1 MASIPLNG
9 NTTEVF
15 VRSVRLAIGV
25 SSIVFCGVL
34 AAPLIPVEQS
44 TSAAKPTPLILASGE
59 GERREFRARPGVT
72 FTVKIDPK
80 NSGSE
85 HMVVVMEDMAPGDKI
100 PTHRHPHADE
110 LIFIQSGTGRV
121 TLGDK
126 VQEAHAGA
134 VVFIPSDTWIG
145 MENIGKEHLTHID
158 VWSAPGFEEYMRAIS
173 VLEGQPIVPLSKAE
187 VDELRKKYSHYGI
200 YQ

>member
-1 MASIPLNG
+1 M
-9 NTTEVF
+9 
-15 VRSVRLAIGV
+15 RSFRLAIGTL
-25 SSIVFCGVL
+25 SIVFCGAL
-34 AAPLIPVEQS
+34 AAPLIPIEQ
-44 TSAAKPTPLILASGE
+44 AAPATKPSPLVLASSE
-59 GERREFRARPGVT
+59 GERREFRTRPGVT
-72 FTVKIDPK
+72 FTLKIDPQ
-80 NSGSE
+80 NGGSE
-85 HMVVVMEDMAPGDKI
+85 HMAVVTEDMAPGDKI

-134 VVFIPSDTWIG
+134 IVFIPSGTWIG
-145 MENIGKEHLTHID
+145 MENIGTNHLTHID
-158 VWSAPGFEEYMRAIS
+158 VWSAPGFQEYMRAIS
-173 VLEGQPIVPLSKAE
+173 VPAGEPVVPLSKAE

>member
-1 MASIPLNG
+1 MRSI
-9 NTTEVF
+9 
-15 VRSVRLAIGV
+15 RLALGV
-25 SSIVFCGVL
+25 CSIVGCGAL
-34 AAPLIPVEQS
+34 ASPLIPVEQS
-44 TSAAKPTPLILASGE
+44 MSVTKPTPLILAADD
-59 GERREFRARPGVT
+59 GERREFRMRPGVT
-72 FTVKIDPK
+72 FTVKVDPS
-80 NSGSE
+80 NGASE
-85 HMVVVMEDMAPGDKI
+85 HMAVVTEDMAPGDRI

-134 VVFIPSDTWIG
+134 VVFIPNDTWIG

-173 VLEGQPIVPLSKAE
+173 VLEGEPIVPLSKAE
-187 VDELRKKYSHYGI
+187 VDGLRKKNSHD
-200 YQ
+200 